1 MRAAA
6 VRRTVA
12 AAALSTV
19 LASLPVF
26 LLGGLAV
33 LVRRDLAF
41 GELQLG
47 LAVSTFFAVA
57 AVAAVPAGRI
67 AARLGSWS
75 STVLAALLSAAA
87 LGGLALATSYLAV
100 VGALAVAG
108 VANSLAQIGSNQALA
123 ESVPPGRQ
131 GLAFGVKQAA
141 VPAATLLAGFTLPLI
156 GLTLGWRAAFAVA
169 ALLAVGYVALA
180 PRPAH
185 RRRVPSPGRGRPGDA
200 PVRALAVVA
209 VAGGLG
215 AAAAN
220 SLGTFLVESSVSAGA
235 STAAAGLLLGGGSAV
250 GVAARVTLGWWADR
264 RSSGHLVAVSVA
276 LGVGALGTALLATA
290 WIPALVPGAALAF
303 GLGWSWPGLLTYAV
317 VRTSPGAPA
326 VATSI
331 TQTGNFAGGA
341 AGPLLF
347 GLLVE
352 TTSYRAAWSAASC
365 ALLAAALLM
374 LVGRRLLL
382 QSHAT
387 PRSA

>member
-1 MRAAA
+1 M
-6 VRRTVA
+6 
-12 AAALSTV
+12 
-19 LASLPVF
+19 
-26 LLGGLAV
+26 
-33 LVRRDLAF
+33 
-41 GELQLG
+41 
-47 LAVSTFFAVA
+47 
-57 AVAAVPAGRI
+57 
-67 AARLGSWS
+67 
-75 STVLAALLSAAA
+75 
-87 LGGLALATSYLAV
+87 
-100 VGALAVAG
+100 GALAVAG